1 MDRGGRA
8 RSYLQ
13 IILKLRLLNI
23 SQIKEE
29 NLLK

>member
-1 MDRGGRA
+1 MALGGRT

-29 NLLK
+29 FLLT

>member
-1 MDRGGRA
+1 MAQGGRA
-8 RSYLQ
+8 TSYLQ

-29 NLLK
+29 FLLT

>member
-1 MDRGGRA
+1 MAQGGRT

-23 SQIKEE
+23 GQIKEE
-29 NLLK
+29 NLLT

>member
-1 MDRGGRA
+1 MPQGGRA

-23 SQIKEE
+23 AQIKKE
-29 NLLK
+29 NLLT

>member
-1 MDRGGRA
+1 MAPGGRT

-23 SQIKEE
+23 SQIKKEF
-29 NLLK
+29 LLT